1 MQFFSSEDLRAL
13 ADTFCHQMVM
23 TNLSPFCF
31 LSVQKQEVKSYG
43 ALSKEV
49 QKQAWLWKWG
59 TGWLDRQA
67 ESLQMAAWTAIAQK
81 ESEWDGYKVHLF
93 HAFLTIFS
101 ISLFLL
107 SQK

>member
-49 QKQAWLWKWG
+49 QKQAWLWK
-59 TGWLDRQA
+59 
-67 ESLQMAAWTAIAQK
+67 
-81 ESEWDGYKVHLF
+81 
-93 HAFLTIFS
+93 
-101 ISLFLL
+101 
-107 SQK
+107 